1 MGNRKQPFGYK
12 IALGEVV
19 IHTEEARVVKQIFK
33 QYLMGE
39 SLQKLAETLQAQGV
53 TYDDG
58 RSWNKNTIARI
69 LEDNRYAGQKG
80 YPKLIEPEQLQAVAE
95 KRAQK
100 AAPPQKT
107 ELQKTLR
114 KLCRK
119 SINATVERQVTAL
132 LDGLLQT
139 PALIEQPLRCQLR
152 NTSSA
157 QTELDE
163 ILEQQPIDE
172 EHAKSVIL
180 KIAAEQYEML
190 GDEEYETIR
199 LRRLFTTTEKMTA
212 ELLRCAVAEVEV
224 VQCRVR
230 LRLKNGQVIERSDL
244 Q

>member
-12 IALGEVV
+12 ITLGEVV
-19 IHTEEARVVKQIFK
+19 IQTEEARVVQQIFK

-39 SLQKLAETLQAQGV
+39 SLQKLADTLREQGV

-58 RSWNKNTIARI
+58 RSWNKNTVARI
-69 LEDNRYAGQKG
+69 LEDNRYAGEKG

-107 ELQKTLR
+107 ELQKVLR
-114 KLCRK
+114 KLCSK

-132 LDGLLQT
+132 LDALLQT
-139 PALIEQPLRCQLR
+139 PELIEQPLRCQR
-152 NTSSA
+152 RCSFSA

-172 EHAKSVIL
+172 EHARSLIL
-180 KIAAEQYEML
+180 KIAAEQYEAM

-199 LRRLFTTTEKMTA
+199 LRRLFTTAEKMTA

-224 VQCRVR
+224 VQCQVR

>member
-12 IALGEVV
+12 IASGEVV
-19 IHTEEARVVKQIFK
+19 IQPEEATVVQEIFK
-33 QYLMGE
+33 RYLMGE
-39 SLQKLAETLQAQGV
+39 SLQRLADTLQEQGV
-53 TYDDG
+53 IYDDG

-69 LEDNRYAGQKG
+69 LEDDRYTGEKG
-80 YPKLIEPEQLQAVAE
+80 YPKLIESKALLAVAE
-95 KRAQK
+95 MRTQK

-107 ELQKTLR
+107 ELQKVLR
-114 KLCRK
+114 KLCSK

-139 PALIEQPLRCQLR
+139 PALIERPLRCQR
-152 NTSSA
+152 RCSFSA

-172 EHAKSVIL
+172 ERAKSVIL
-180 KIAAEQYEML
+180 KIAAEQYEAL

-199 LRRLFTTTEKMTA
+199 LRRLFTTAEKMTA

-224 VQCRVR
+224 LQCQVR

>member
-12 IALGEVV
+12 ITLGEVV
-19 IHTEEARVVKQIFK
+19 IHAEEAMVVQQIFK
-33 QYLMGE
+33 RYLMGE
-39 SLQKLAETLQAQGV
+39 SLQKLADTLQEQGV

-58 RSWNKNTIARI
+58 RSWNKNTVARI
-69 LEDNRYAGQKG
+69 LEDNRYAGEKG
-80 YPKLIEPEQLQAVAE
+80 YPKLIDPEQLQAVAE
-95 KRAQK
+95 KRSQK

-107 ELQKTLR
+107 ELQKVLR
-114 KLCRK
+114 KLCSK

-139 PALIEQPLRCQLR
+139 PALIERPLRCQR
-152 NTSSA
+152 RCSFSA

-172 EHAKSVIL
+172 ERAKSVIL
-180 KIAAEQYEML
+180 KITAEQYEAL

-199 LRRLFTTTEKMTA
+199 LRRLFTTAEELSA
-212 ELLRCAVAEVEV
+212 ELLRNTVATVEV
-224 VQCRVR
+224 VECQVR

>member
-12 IALGEVV
+12 ITLGKVV
-19 IHTEEARVVKQIFK
+19 IQTEEARVVQQIFK

-39 SLQKLAETLQAQGV
+39 SLQKLADTLREQGV

-58 RSWNKNTIARI
+58 RSWNKNTVARI
-69 LEDNRYAGQKG
+69 LEDNRYAGEKG

-95 KRAQK
+95 KRSQK

-107 ELQKTLR
+107 ELQKVLR
-114 KLCRK
+114 KLCSK
-119 SINATVERQVTAL
+119 SVNATVERQVTAL

-139 PALIEQPLRCQLR
+139 PALIEQPLRCQR
-152 NTSSA
+152 RSTSSA
-157 QTELDE
+157 QTELDD

-172 EHAKSVIL
+172 EHAKSLIL
-180 KIAAEQYEML
+180 KIAAEQYEAL

-199 LRRLFTTTEKMTA
+199 LRRLFTTAEKMTA
-212 ELLRCAVAEVEV
+212 ELLRYAVAEVEV
-224 VQCRVR
+224 VQCKVR